1 MMVALFITL
10 INGEE
15 RHSHIPGRSVHNQRI
30 ERLWKDVF
38 TQVIQKYYNTFSLM
52 EERGILDIENE
63 IHLSVL
69 HFLCLL
75 VINKELTQFQ
85 EAWNQHRLSS
95 EGNST
100 PYQLWLD
107 SVLTNINSGSTPI
120 RNLYGASLEETFR
133 RKLLEY
139 DIQIEAD
146 TERENAS
153 IFADDT
159 IDQMI
164 SVIDNSVTIEQNFT
178 ACLLKLTQ
186 LNIL

>member
-1 MMVALFITL
+1 MCNL
-10 INGEE
+10 
-15 RHSHIPGRSVHNQRI
+15 P
-30 ERLWKDVF
+30 
-38 TQVIQKYYNTFSLM
+38 
-52 EERGILDIENE
+52 
-63 IHLSVL
+63 
-69 HFLCLL
+69 

-133 RKLLEY
+133 QKLLEY